1 MNDDVPTRVE
11 GLLGAADKLPHP
23 ATQFIAHD
31 CFASLGSGNQAIA
44 VLPQVV
50 RGVKYRQ
57 AATGRALSQGKNPLE
72 LAGSFQGQD
81 LH

>member
-1 MNDDVPTRVE
+1 MDDYVPTRVE
-11 GLLGAADKLPHP
+11 GLLGAANELPHP
-23 ATQFIAHD
+23 ATQFIAHH
-31 CFASLGSGNQAIA
+31 CFACFGGCNQAIA

-50 RGVKYRQ
+50 WGIKHRQ